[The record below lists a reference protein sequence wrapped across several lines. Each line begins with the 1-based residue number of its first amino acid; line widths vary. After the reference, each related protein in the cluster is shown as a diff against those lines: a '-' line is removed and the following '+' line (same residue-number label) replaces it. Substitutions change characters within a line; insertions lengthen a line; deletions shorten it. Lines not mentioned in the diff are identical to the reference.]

1 MKIEELRY
9 SKGESYRSIPDDSSN
24 FVKNNDGSVDIAG
37 LGVEETDYTKGSPF
51 LSCLEGQSERRTILD
66 H

>member
-37 LGVEETDYTKGSPF
+37 LGVEETDY
-51 LSCLEGQSERRTILD
+51 
-66 H
+66 